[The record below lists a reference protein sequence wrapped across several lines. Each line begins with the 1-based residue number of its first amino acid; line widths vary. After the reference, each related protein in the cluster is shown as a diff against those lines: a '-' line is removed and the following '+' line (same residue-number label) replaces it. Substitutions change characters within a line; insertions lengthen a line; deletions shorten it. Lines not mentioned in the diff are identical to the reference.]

1 MTDKKRRIC
10 IIVLI
15 IEIII
20 IIGLLAGISMT
31 RSHSKGLQFEI
42 TQEQRTVA
50 ANYAVQPL
58 GEDNYWKFVNQR
70 FILVYDDTGVL
81 QWVKIDNAF
90 GRNNYNFDSSLLDQG
105 NYKYYTE
112 NGTITSTVGID
123 VSKYQGTIDWAQVKA
138 SGVDFAFVRVGLRG
152 YGNGALVLDDTFD
165 YNVSEAL
172 KQDLSVGVYFYS
184 QAVSYEEGVEEAQFV
199 LQQVKAYNI
208 NLPIV
213 LDTEDT
219 MDESART
226 GSLTPEQ
233 RSEACRGFLETIRA
247 AGYETMIY
255 ANLRWIALEL
265 DLTQLYGYDIW
276 YAQYANEPALPYQY
290 KIWQYTN
297 EGTVPGISQPVDL
310 NIGFNGFGKKQ

>member
-1 MTDKKRRIC
+1 M
-10 IIVLI
+10 
-15 IEIII
+15 
-20 IIGLLAGISMT
+20 
-31 RSHSKGLQFEI
+31 
-42 TQEQRTVA
+42 
-50 ANYAVQPL
+50 
-58 GEDNYWKFVNQR
+58 
-70 FILVYDDTGVL
+70 
-81 QWVKIDNAF
+81 
-90 GRNNYNFDSSLLDQG
+90 
-105 NYKYYTE
+105 
-112 NGTITSTVGID
+112 
-123 VSKYQGTIDWAQVKA
+123 
-138 SGVDFAFVRVGLRG
+138 
-152 YGNGALVLDDTFD
+152 
-165 YNVSEAL
+165 
-172 KQDLSVGVYFYS
+172 GVYFYS

-199 LQQVKAYNI
+199 LQQIKAYNI

>member
-42 TQEQRTVA
+42 PQEQRTVA

-58 GEDNYWKFVNQR
+58 SEDNYWKFVNQR

-90 GRNNYNFDSSLLDQG
+90 GRNNYDFDSSLLDQG
-105 NYKYYTE
+105 NYNYYTE

>member
-42 TQEQRTVA
+42 PQEQRTVA
-50 ANYAVQPL
+50 TNYAVQPL
-58 GEDNYWKFVNQR
+58 SEDNYWKFVNQR

-90 GRNNYNFDSSLLDQG
+90 GRNNYDFDSSLLDQG

>member
-42 TQEQRTVA
+42 PQEQRTVA

-152 YGNGALVLDDTFD
+152 YGNGALVLEDTFD
-165 YNVSEAL
+165 YNDS
-172 KQDLSVGVYFYS
+172 
-184 QAVSYEEGVEEAQFV
+184 
-199 LQQVKAYNI
+199 
-208 NLPIV
+208 
-213 LDTEDT
+213 
-219 MDESART
+219 
-226 GSLTPEQ
+226 
-233 RSEACRGFLETIRA
+233 
-247 AGYETMIY
+247 
-255 ANLRWIALEL
+255 
-265 DLTQLYGYDIW
+265 
-276 YAQYANEPALPYQY
+276 
-290 KIWQYTN
+290 
-297 EGTVPGISQPVDL
+297 
-310 NIGFNGFGKKQ
+310 

>member
-10 IIVLI
+10 IVVLI
-15 IEIII
+15 AEIII

-31 RSHSKGLQFEI
+31 RSHSKALLFEI
-42 TQEQRTVA
+42 PQEERTVA
-50 ANYAVQPL
+50 ANYAVVPL
-58 GEDNYWKFVNQR
+58 AEDNYWKFVNQR
-70 FILVYDDTGVL
+70 FILVYDDAGVL

-90 GRNNYNFDSSLLDQG
+90 GRNTYDFDSSLQDQG

-112 NGTITSTVGID
+112 EGTITSTVGID
-123 VSKYQGTIDWAQVKA
+123 VSRYQGKIDWVQVKA
-138 SGVDFAFVRVGLRG
+138 SGIDFAFVRVGLRG

-184 QAVSYEEGVEEAQFV
+184 QAISYEEGVEEAQFV
-199 LQQVKAYNI
+199 LQQIKAYNI

-226 GSLTPEQ
+226 SRLTPEQ
-233 RSEACRGFLETIRA
+233 RSEACRGFLETIQA
-247 AGYETMIY
+247 AGYQTMIY

-276 YAQYANEPALPYQY
+276 YAQYANEPTLPYQY

>member
-42 TQEQRTVA
+42 PQEQRTVA
-50 ANYAVQPL
+50 ANYAVRPL
-58 GEDNYWKFVNQR
+58 SEDNYWKFVNQR

-81 QWVKIDNAF
+81 QWVKIDNTF
-90 GRNNYNFDSSLLDQG
+90 GRNNYDFDSSLLDQG

>member
-42 TQEQRTVA
+42 PQEQRTVA

-58 GEDNYWKFVNQR
+58 SEDNYWKFVNQR

>member
-31 RSHSKGLQFEI
+31 RSHSKGLKFEI
-42 TQEQRTVA
+42 PQEQRTVA

-58 GEDNYWKFVNQR
+58 SEDNYWKFVNQR

-90 GRNNYNFDSSLLDQG
+90 GRNNYDFDSSLLDQG

>member
-20 IIGLLAGISMT
+20 IISLLAGISMT

-42 TQEQRTVA
+42 PQEQRTVA

-58 GEDNYWKFVNQR
+58 SEDNYWKFVNQR

-90 GRNNYNFDSSLLDQG
+90 GRNNYDFDSSLLDQG

-208 NLPIV
+208 SLPIV

-247 AGYETMIY
+247 AGYETKIY

>member
-1 MTDKKRRIC
+1 MIKVFFGNLKR
-10 IIVLI
+10 
-15 IEIII
+15 
-20 IIGLLAGISMT
+20 GG
-31 RSHSKGLQFEI
+31 
-42 TQEQRTVA
+42 
-50 ANYAVQPL
+50 
-58 GEDNYWKFVNQR
+58 
-70 FILVYDDTGVL
+70 
-81 QWVKIDNAF
+81 
-90 GRNNYNFDSSLLDQG
+90 
-105 NYKYYTE
+105 
-112 NGTITSTVGID
+112 
-123 VSKYQGTIDWAQVKA
+123 
-138 SGVDFAFVRVGLRG
+138 
-152 YGNGALVLDDTFD
+152 FD